1 MKRATALA
9 ALVTLLAAAPLD
21 AQLEEMRQTI
31 FGMD

>member
-1 MKRATALA
+1 MKRATTLA
-9 ALVTLLAAAPLD
+9 ALATLLTAAPLD